1 MLIAMPSTVRSRIG
15 RLGSPT
21 PSRQARTA
29 LELKEDTASA
39 GRAPQPP
46 FIGIFFT
53 QVLNLTCKP
62 GSCFI

>member
-1 MLIAMPSTVRSRIG
+1 M
-15 RLGSPT
+15 
-21 PSRQARTA
+21 A

-39 GRAPQPP
+39 GRAPQLP

>member
-29 LELKEDTASA
+29 LELKDTASA
-39 GRAPQPP
+39 GRAPQLP
-46 FIGIFFT
+46 FIGTFFT
-53 QVLNLTCKP
+53 QVLNLTCKT